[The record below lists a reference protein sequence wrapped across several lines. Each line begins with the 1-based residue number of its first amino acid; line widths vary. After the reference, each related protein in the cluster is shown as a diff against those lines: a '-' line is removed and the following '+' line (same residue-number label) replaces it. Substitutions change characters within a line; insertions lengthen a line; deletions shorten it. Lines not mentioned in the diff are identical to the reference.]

1 MSPTFSDAASM
12 WNQRFSGQDYLFG
25 RAPNAYLQSKAH
37 LLPAKGSALCVADGE
52 GRNSVWLASQGLTV
66 QAFDISEVG
75 VAKARRLA
83 AESQVKVDFSV
94 ADCDQWN
101 WAPES
106 HDVVAAIFI
115 QFADPQ
121 TRERLFAHMVR
132 ALKPGGLLILQGYTP
147 RQLEL
152 KTGGPGQLSHL
163 YTAEL
168 IREAFKELKTIE
180 LIDYEADLHEG
191 SRHVGPSALLGL
203 VAAKP

>member
-1 MSPTFSDAASM
+1 
-12 WNQRFSGQDYLFG
+12 
-25 RAPNAYLQSKAH
+25 
-37 LLPAKGSALCVADGE
+37 
-52 GRNSVWLASQGLTV
+52 
-66 QAFDISEVG
+66 
-75 VAKARRLA
+75 LA
-83 AESQVKVDFSV
+83 AESQVAVDFSV

-101 WAPES
+101 WVPES
-106 HDVVAAIFI
+106 HDVVVAIFI

-121 TRERLFAHMVR
+121 TRERLFARMER

-168 IREAFKELKTIE
+168 IREAFKELETLE
-180 LIDYEADLHEG
+180 LVDYEAGLNEG
-191 SRHVGPSALLGL
+191 SQHVGPSALLGF